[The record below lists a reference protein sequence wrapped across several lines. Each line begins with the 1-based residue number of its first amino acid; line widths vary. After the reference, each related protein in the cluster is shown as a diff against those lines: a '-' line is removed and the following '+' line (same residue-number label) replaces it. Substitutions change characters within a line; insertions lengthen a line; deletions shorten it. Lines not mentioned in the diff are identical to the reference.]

1 MAKTFKAAT
10 DLAYGKVY
18 EEPAARVFAQ
28 KQWPGSEIRPA
39 GRFADIDFLVFA
51 GPEGVSNG
59 KGGLKH
65 LPGEFIAFLEIKKR
79 RKVAASWPS
88 TIVHINKHH
97 AARWGKKYFKVPTV
111 CLVLFTDTAGYFNL
125 HELPDSEEDIERW
138 DRPGQSVPHA
148 CYLYSRM
155 TWDTELLPAVMAAI
169 AADEGEDTTEN

>member
-1 MAKTFKAAT
+1 M
-10 DLAYGKVY
+10 
-18 EEPAARVFAQ
+18 
-28 KQWPGSEIRPA
+28 
-39 GRFADIDFLVFA
+39 FA